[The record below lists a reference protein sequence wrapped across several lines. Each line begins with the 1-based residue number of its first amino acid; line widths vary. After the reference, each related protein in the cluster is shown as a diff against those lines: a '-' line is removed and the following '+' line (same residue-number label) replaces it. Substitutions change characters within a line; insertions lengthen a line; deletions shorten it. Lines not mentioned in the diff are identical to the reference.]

1 MEAESAATVGVLDCR
16 QKSPGYWDSPWPVEC
31 GGPRRQKLVGTPG
44 LALRPGEKLAS
55 TTRPSGGWPLMFI
68 QREPGQLYLQ
78 CGPSLGPRE
87 LPPARRQPGDRDCGW
102 LEKVDPITLETLK
115 RSPDLP
121 SGGHLWC
128 GAVVAHENGDIY
140 MVNGRF
146 CHRLTPECDLVVER
160 ELPFDGPYNGL
171 LVLSDGNLIMK
182 NLGDD
187 ADPCLFSVLDPE
199 TLSPVGEPLVVD
211 EAAMG
216 RISADLTADGSEFIY
231 FTTEHELL
239 RLRYSGGVLSRDTGW
254 GGSYSIEGE
263 DQSAGWDTTIAAGS
277 IWMQDMG
284 RPPGWQLPTW
294 RYVDHI
300 IPTISLLC

>member
-1 MEAESAATVGVLDCR
+1 VDGRLCSSSASLASCTCSAA
-16 QKSPGYWDSPWPVEC
+16 
-31 GGPRRQKLVGTPG
+31 
-44 LALRPGEKLAS
+44 
-55 TTRPSGGWPLMFI
+55 
-68 QREPGQLYLQ
+68 
-78 CGPSLGPRE
+78 LGPRE

-171 LVLSDGNLIMK
+171 LVLSDGNLIMN